1 MSQLIAS
8 SKLKVVVGIG
18 VTGLSVARH
27 LTRLGERFV
36 MCDTRQQPPGLE
48 QLKADMPDVPVMLGE
63 LSSDALLTADE
74 VILSPGLTRQHPAV
88 QQALAADIPVIND
101 IELFARSANASI
113 IAITGS
119 NGKSTVTTLVGEM
132 CADAKVVAG
141 VGGNLGVA
149 ALDLLQSDA
158 QLYVL
163 ELSSFQLETTY
174 SLSAEVA
181 TILNVSQD
189 HLDRYASFADYLA
202 AKQRVYDGCQVAV
215 WNRDDLATRPPA
227 TVARQISFGAHPEAD
242 YRLDSENGQLLCRG
256 EPLLSLSELALTGHH
271 NAMNILSV
279 LAISDALSL
288 NRDKALATVKAF
300 TGLPHR
306 CQLVAEAGGVRWFND
321 SKATNVGATLAALTG
336 IGESI
341 EGKVILVAGGQ
352 GKGQDFSPLAE
363 PARQYLRA
371 ALLMGEDRNTVAQG
385 MSAAPCELVA
395 DMAAAVARAHALAQP
410 GDAVLLS
417 PACASFDMFSG
428 FAARGDD
435 FTARAREVCHD

>member
-1 MSQLIAS
+1 MAKDGFDL
-8 SKLKVVVGIG
+8 VIG
-18 VTGLSVARH
+18 LGVSGRSVIRY
-27 LTRLGERFV
+27 LTDQGMPVRAL
-36 MCDTRQQPPGLE
+36 DTRAEPAGLE
-48 QLKADMPDVPVMLGE
+48 ALRAEFPNVKIHTGGFKAGWMNNARRLIVSPGVAVATPAIAEQVVAGK
-63 LSSDALLTADE
+63 E
-74 VILSPGLTRQHPAV
+74 VIGDV
-88 QQALAADIPVIND
+88 
-101 IELFARSANASI
+101 ELFARAASEPLV
-113 IAITGS
+113 AITGS
-119 NGKSTVTTLVGEM
+119 NAKSTVTTLLGQV
-132 CADAKVVAG
+132 ADACG
-141 VGGNLGVA
+141 MNPGIGGNLGVP
-149 ALDLLQSDA
+149 ALELLDDQA
-158 QLYVL
+158 RLYAL

-189 HLDRYASFADYLA
+189 HLDRYASFADYVA
-202 AKQRVYDGCQVAV
+202 AKQRIYDGCQVAV

-227 TVARQISFGAHPEAD
+227 GVPRQISFGAHPEAD
-242 YRLDSENGQLLCRG
+242 YRLDTENGRLLCRG
-256 EPLLSLSELALTGHH
+256 EQLLALSELALTGHH

-306 CQLVAEAGGVRWFND
+306 CQQVAEAGGVRWFND

-341 EGKVILVAGGQ
+341 DGKVILIAGGQ

-371 ALLMGEDRNTVAQG
+371 GLLMGEDRSTLAQG

-395 DMAAAVARAHALAQP
+395 DMEVAVSRAHALAQP

-417 PACASFDMFSG
+417 PACASFDMYSG
-428 FAARGDD
+428 FVARGDD
-435 FTARAREVCHD
+435 FSARAREVCHD

>member
-1 MSQLIAS
+1 MSKDAFDLVIGLGVSGRSVIRYLADQGMPVRALDTRDAPAGLDELREQHP
-8 SKLKVVVGIG
+8 KLKIHTGGFKGSWMKRAQRLIVSPG
-18 VTGLSVARH
+18 VAVSTPAIA
-27 LTRLGERFV
+27 
-36 MCDTRQQPPGLE
+36 E
-48 QLKADMPDVPVMLGE
+48 QIAEGK
-63 LSSDALLTADE
+63 E
-74 VILSPGLTRQHPAV
+74 VIG
-88 QQALAADIPVIND
+88 D
-101 IELFARSANASI
+101 IELFARAASRPLVG
-113 IAITGS
+113 ITGS
-119 NGKSTVTTLVGEM
+119 NAKSTVVTLLGEVARA
-132 CADAKVVAG
+132 CDAKPG
-141 VGGNLGVA
+141 VGGNLGVP
-149 ALDLLQSDA
+149 ALDLLREEA
-158 QLYVL
+158 ELYVL

-189 HLDRYASFADYLA
+189 HLDRYASFADYVA
-202 AKQRVYDGCQVAV
+202 AKQRIYDGCQVAV

-227 TVARQISFGAHPEAD
+227 GVARQVTFGAHPEAD
-242 YRLDSENGQLLCRG
+242 YRLDSETGQLLYRG
-256 EPLLSLSELALTGHH
+256 DTLLSLSELALTGHH
-271 NAMNILSV
+271 NAMNILAV

-341 EGKVILVAGGQ
+341 EGKVILIAGGQ

-371 ALLMGEDRNTVAQG
+371 GLLMGEDRNTLAQG

-395 DMAAAVARAHALAQP
+395 DMQAAVTRAHALAQP

-417 PACASFDMFSG
+417 PACASFDMYSSFV
-428 FAARGDD
+428 ARGDD
-435 FTARAREVCHD
+435 FSARAREVCHD

>member
-1 MSQLIAS
+1 M
-8 SKLKVVVGIG
+8 
-18 VTGLSVARH
+18 
-27 LTRLGERFV
+27 
-36 MCDTRQQPPGLE
+36 
-48 QLKADMPDVPVMLGE
+48 
-63 LSSDALLTADE
+63 
-74 VILSPGLTRQHPAV
+74 
-88 QQALAADIPVIND
+88 
-101 IELFARSANASI
+101 
-113 IAITGS
+113 
-119 NGKSTVTTLVGEM
+119 
-132 CADAKVVAG
+132 
-141 VGGNLGVA
+141 
-149 ALDLLQSDA
+149 
-158 QLYVL
+158 
-163 ELSSFQLETTY
+163 
-174 SLSAEVA
+174 
-181 TILNVSQD
+181 
-189 HLDRYASFADYLA
+189 
-202 AKQRVYDGCQVAV
+202 
-215 WNRDDLATRPPA
+215 
-227 TVARQISFGAHPEAD
+227 
-242 YRLDSENGQLLCRG
+242 
-256 EPLLSLSELALTGHH
+256 
-271 NAMNILSV
+271 
-279 LAISDALSL
+279 
-288 NRDKALATVKAF
+288 KAF

>member
-1 MSQLIAS
+1 MAKDAFDLVIGLGVSGRSVIRYLADQGMPVRALDTRDAPAGLDELREQHP
-8 SKLKVVVGIG
+8 KLKVHTGGFKASWMKRAQRLIVSPG
-18 VTGLSVARH
+18 VAVSTPAIA
-27 LTRLGERFV
+27 
-36 MCDTRQQPPGLE
+36 E
-48 QLKADMPDVPVMLGE
+48 QIAEGK
-63 LSSDALLTADE
+63 E
-74 VILSPGLTRQHPAV
+74 VIG
-88 QQALAADIPVIND
+88 D
-101 IELFARSANASI
+101 IELFARAASRPLVG
-113 IAITGS
+113 ITGS
-119 NGKSTVTTLVGEM
+119 NAKSTVVTLLGEVARA
-132 CADAKVVAG
+132 CDAKPG
-141 VGGNLGVA
+141 VGGNLGVP
-149 ALDLLQSDA
+149 ALELLDDKA
-158 QLYVL
+158 RLYVL

-181 TILNVSQD
+181 TVLNVSQD

-288 NRDKALATVKAF
+288 NRDKAQATVKAF

>member
-1 MSQLIAS
+1 MAKDGFDLVIG
-8 SKLKVVVGIG
+8 LG
-18 VTGLSVARH
+18 VTGRSVIRY
-27 LTRLGERFV
+27 LTDQGMPVRAI
-36 MCDTRQQPPGLE
+36 DTRAEPAGL
-48 QLKADMPDVPVMLGE
+48 
-63 LSSDALLTADE
+63 DALCAEFPDLKVHTGSFKKGWMGKARRLIVSPGVAVSTPAIAEQVVDGKE
-74 VILSPGLTRQHPAV
+74 VIG
-88 QQALAADIPVIND
+88 D
-101 IELFARSANASI
+101 IELFARAASEPLV
-113 IAITGS
+113 AITGS
-119 NGKSTVTTLVGEM
+119 NAKSTVTTLLGQV
-132 CADAKVVAG
+132 ADACG
-141 VGGNLGVA
+141 MNPGIGGNLGVA
-149 ALDLLQSDA
+149 ALELLDDQA
-158 QLYVL
+158 RLYVL

-306 CQLVAEAGGVRWFND
+306 CQLVAEAGGCLLYTSPSPRD
-321 SKATNVGATLAALTG
+321 S
-336 IGESI
+336 
-341 EGKVILVAGGQ
+341 
-352 GKGQDFSPLAE
+352 
-363 PARQYLRA
+363 
-371 ALLMGEDRNTVAQG
+371 
-385 MSAAPCELVA
+385 
-395 DMAAAVARAHALAQP
+395 
-410 GDAVLLS
+410 
-417 PACASFDMFSG
+417 
-428 FAARGDD
+428 
-435 FTARAREVCHD
+435 